1 MGVAPKR
8 LSGWEP
14 AVTSEE
20 FDADGNLLRVT
31 VSRAEPEFT
40 AEQVDLLL
48 ASDLLEADTGSHGFL
63 LSEATSPDA
72 DPANPKATRRY
83 VGRSKPT
90 VDRVEKARLD
100 AADAH
105 KAKYPDANL
114 NGLIFR
120 VDQVDL

>member
-1 MGVAPKR
+1 MGVAPQR

-14 AVTSEE
+14 TVTSEE
-20 FDADGNLLRVT
+20 YDAAGNLLRIT

-40 AEQVDLLL
+40 TEQVDLLL
-48 ASDLLEADTGSHGFL
+48 ASELLEADTGPHGFL

-72 DPANPKATRRY
+72 DPANPKAKRRY

-90 VDRVEKARLD
+90 VDRAEKARLD
-100 AADAH
+100 AADAY
-105 KAKYPDANL
+105 KAKHKDANL
-114 NGLIFR
+114 NGLIFK

>member
-1 MGVAPKR
+1 M
-8 LSGWEP
+8 
-14 AVTSEE
+14 TTEE

-40 AEQVDLLL
+40 SEQVDLLL
-48 ASDLLEADTGSHGFL
+48 ASELLEADIGPHGFL

-72 DPANPKATRRY
+72 DPANPNATRRY

-100 AADAH
+100 AADAF
-105 KAKYPDANL
+105 KAKYKDANL